1 MKGERGYTLIE
12 ALIAIAITGF
22 LVTIISMAV
31 QQMVVVPERGDD
43 QIDAIH
49 SMQNAAHWLTLDGQ
63 TAEYA
68 SGGSS
73 LTLTLPD
80 ENTIIYTLSGDKLYR
95 IYGSSNRTIA
105 SNVASAN
112 FTVQSRVIYMTIA
125 TMPDSRWN
133 ISENYTYRAYMRP
146 AETEE

>member
-22 LVTIISMAV
+22 LVTVIGMAV

-43 QIDAIH
+43 QLDAIH
-49 SMQNAAHWLTLDGQ
+49 SMQNAAHWLTLDSQ
-63 TAEYA
+63 TALSA

-80 ENTIIYTLSGDKLYR
+80 ENTITYTLAGDKLYR
-95 IYGSSNRTIA
+95 LYGSSNRTIA
-105 SNVASAN
+105 DNVASAN
-112 FTVQSRVIYMTIA
+112 FTVQNRIIYMTVA
-125 TMPDSRWN
+125 TVPDSRWN
-133 ISENYTYRAYMRP
+133 ISESYTYRAYMRP
-146 AETEE
+146 EEL

>member
-95 IYGSSNRTIA
+95 IYDSSNRTIA

-112 FTVQSRVIYMTIA
+112 FTVQSRVIYMTIT

-146 AETEE
+146 AETD